1 MTFLFTSLFRAYGR
15 LALFAIGLLLGI
27 QVPSFMDQYQQ
38 RIDAHF
44 REVSINITGF
54 QDTADRLF
62 SGDLE
67 SLIAYYRESNDEV
80 FQRDADSIRLIVDR
94 YNRINTEQTAL
105 QGNMAASAWHIAF
118 VSDREFFNEAMEQ
131 YSYTVPLN
139 SIAIQWGLAL
149 AVLSTLAIDLM
160 VFGSTR
166 FFRLLMHR
174 RKEVLSAQSTRG

>member
-15 LALFAIGLLLGI
+15 LVLFAVGLLLGI

-54 QDTADRLF
+54 QDTADGLF
-62 SGDLE
+62 NGDLE
-67 SLIAYYRESNDEV
+67 LLIAYYRKSNDEV
-80 FQRDADSIRLIVDR
+80 FQRDAASIRLIVDR
-94 YNRINTEQTAL
+94 YNQITTEQTAL
-105 QGNMAASAWHIAF
+105 QGNMAALAWHIAF

-149 AVLSTLAIDLM
+149 AVLSILAIDLM
-160 VFGSTR
+160 VFGCTR
-166 FFRLLMHR
+166 FFRLFMHR
-174 RKEVLSAQSTRG
+174 RKEIRTAQSTRV

>member
-1 MTFLFTSLFRAYGR
+1 
-15 LALFAIGLLLGI
+15 
-27 QVPSFMDQYQQ
+27 
-38 RIDAHF
+38 
-44 REVSINITGF
+44 
-54 QDTADRLF
+54 
-62 SGDLE
+62 
-67 SLIAYYRESNDEV
+67 
-80 FQRDADSIRLIVDR
+80 VDR
-94 YNRINTEQTAL
+94 YNRITIEQTAL

-139 SIAIQWGLAL
+139 SIAIKWGLAL

>member
-15 LALFAIGLLLGI
+15 LVLFAVGLLLGI

-62 SGDLE
+62 NGDLE
-67 SLIAYYRESNDEV
+67 SLIAYYRKSNDEV
-80 FQRDADSIRLIVDR
+80 FQRDAASIRLIVDR
-94 YNRINTEQTAL
+94 YNQITAEQTAL
-105 QGNMAASAWHIAF
+105 QGNMAALAWHIAF

-131 YSYTVPLN
+131 YSY
-139 SIAIQWGLAL
+139 G
-149 AVLSTLAIDLM
+149 
-160 VFGSTR
+160 
-166 FFRLLMHR
+166 
-174 RKEVLSAQSTRG
+174 

>member
-1 MTFLFTSLFRAYGR
+1 LV
-15 LALFAIGLLLGI
+15 LFAAGLLLGI

-67 SLIAYYRESNDEV
+67 SLIAYYRKSNDEV
-80 FQRDADSIRLIVDR
+80 FQRDAASIQLIVDR
-94 YNRINTEQTAL
+94 YNQITTEQTAL

-118 VSDREFFNEAMEQ
+118 VSDRKFFNEAMEQ

-149 AVLSTLAIDLM
+149 AVLSILAVDLM
-160 VFGSTR
+160 VFGCTR

-174 RKEVLSAQSTRG
+174 RKEIRTAQSTRV

>member
-1 MTFLFTSLFRAYGR
+1 M
-15 LALFAIGLLLGI
+15 ALFAIGLLLGI

-54 QDTADRLF
+54 QDTADQLF

-67 SLIAYYRESNDEV
+67 SLITYYRESNDEV

-94 YNRINTEQTAL
+94 YNRITTEQTAL

-139 SIAIQWGLAL
+139 SIAIQWGLVL

-160 VFGSTR
+160 VFGSTQ